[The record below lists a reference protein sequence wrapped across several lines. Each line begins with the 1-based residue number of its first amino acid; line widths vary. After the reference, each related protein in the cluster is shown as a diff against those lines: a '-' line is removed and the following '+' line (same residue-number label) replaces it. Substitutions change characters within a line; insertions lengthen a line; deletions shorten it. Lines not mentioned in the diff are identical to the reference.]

1 MKCEMKTVLLI
12 YLLINSISF
21 SFALNKPA
29 DAGQQNFNITTI
41 QQQIEEIKEKGENLK
56 FNYSLLIAILSV
68 CIGFLLSVL
77 WLIFA
82 LIYHK

>member
-1 MKCEMKTVLLI
+1 MKTVLLI
-12 YLLINSISF
+12 YLLINNISYSIS
-21 SFALNKPA
+21 LNKPA
-29 DAGQQNFNITTI
+29 DAGQPNINNSTV
-41 QQQIEEIKEKGENLK
+41 QMQIEEMKEKGENLK

>member
-12 YLLINSISF
+12 YLLINNISYSIS
-21 SFALNKPA
+21 LNKPA
-29 DAGQQNFNITTI
+29 DAGQQNINNTTI
-41 QQQIEEIKEKGENLK
+41 QMQIEEMKEKGENLK

>member
-1 MKCEMKTVLLI
+1 MKTVLLI
-12 YLLINSISF
+12 YLLINNISYSIS
-21 SFALNKPA
+21 LNKPA
-29 DAGQQNFNITTI
+29 DAGQQNINNTTI
-41 QQQIEEIKEKGENLK
+41 QMQIEEMKEKGENLK